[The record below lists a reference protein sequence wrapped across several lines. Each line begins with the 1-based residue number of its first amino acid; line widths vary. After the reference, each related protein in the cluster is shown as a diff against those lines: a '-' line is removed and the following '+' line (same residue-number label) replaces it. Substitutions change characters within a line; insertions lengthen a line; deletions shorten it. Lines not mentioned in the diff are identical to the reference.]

1 MYPFLEETEAQKSK
15 DKVTS
20 MCIMLRNSFLSEED
34 PW

>member
-1 MYPFLEETEAQKSK
+1 MFPFEEKTEAQKSK
-15 DKVTS
+15 DKVIS